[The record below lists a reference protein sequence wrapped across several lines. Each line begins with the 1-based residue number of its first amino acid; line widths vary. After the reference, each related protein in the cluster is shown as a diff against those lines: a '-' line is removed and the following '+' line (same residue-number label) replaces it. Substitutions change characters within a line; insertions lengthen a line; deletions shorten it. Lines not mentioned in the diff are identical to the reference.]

1 METVM
6 KVNPRTS
13 SRIAALLCWLLFSG
27 LIAFIIWGMRDRA
40 RLIRDRENEQIINT
54 LLAGLRSYDDFGAA
68 IESNSFLADRIR
80 GFGIYDRN
88 REGLYV
94 WGAAPRHLDQGILE
108 DRLRNRFGRYTIPD
122 PKGRSVKFVLHFDRI
137 MSPAPS
143 QSPPPP
149 GVGNAAVFG
158 GEERRRPRQGFM
170 GMGMSGGN
178 YFYTDIFHRPYWRTM
193 TITTV
198 LFPLS
203 SLALL
208 ALIFYIRG
216 LWIRNGEY
224 REKIEAQK
232 NLVVLGAAA
241 STLAHEI
248 KNPLSSIRL
257 QTGILAKTLRQEG
270 QEEIRIINE
279 EVVRL
284 SALIYRVNDYLRE
297 AAGNPAPVDV
307 RALLAETGR
316 RLCGRDILD
325 VSFDGGSFEALVYA
339 DPERLRSVFENV
351 LRNALESG
359 GDPSELGASVRG
371 GETALGGKRSVL
383 ITLYDRGKG
392 LEREDLAHVFD
403 PFFTRK
409 SAGTG
414 IGLAISKRFVEA
426 AGGLITLENREGG
439 GAVLKIRLP
448 LYSGYP
454 GGGPPVVK
462 AERGR

>member
-6 KVNPRTS
+6 KVNPKTS

-27 LIAFIIWGMRDRA
+27 LIAFIIWSMRDRA
-40 RLIRDRENEQIINT
+40 RLIRDRDNEQIINT
-54 LLAGLRSYDDFGAA
+54 LFAGLRSHDDFGDA
-68 IESNSFLADRIR
+68 IDSNSFLADRIR

-88 REGLYV
+88 RDALYV
-94 WGAAPRHLDQGILE
+94 WGSAPPRLDQGILE
-108 DRLRNRFGRYTIPD
+108 DRMRNRFGRYTIPD
-122 PKGRSVKFVLHFDRI
+122 PKGHSVKFVLHFDRM

-143 QSPPPP
+143 QSPRPLPP
-149 GVGNAAVFG
+149 GNENTALFG
-158 GEERRRPRQGFM
+158 GEERRRTRQGFM
-170 GMGMSGGN
+170 GTGMNGGN
-178 YFYTDIFHRPYWRTM
+178 YYYTDVFHRPYWRTM

-198 LFPLS
+198 LLPLT

-208 ALIFYIRG
+208 VLIFYIRG

-257 QTGILAKTLRQEG
+257 QTGILAKTLSQEG

-297 AAGNPAPVDV
+297 AAGNPVPVDV
-307 RALLAETGR
+307 RALLAETGK
-316 RLCGRDILD
+316 RLCGRDILEAA
-325 VSFDGGSFEALVYA
+325 SFEALVYA

-359 GDPSELGASVRG
+359 GDPAELEASVSG
-371 GETALGGKRSVL
+371 GETASGGKRNVL

-392 LEREDLAHVFD
+392 LDPEDLSRVFD

-426 AGGLITLENREGG
+426 AGGLISLENREGG
-439 GAVLKIRLP
+439 GAILKIRMP
-448 LYSGYP
+448 LYPGYP
-454 GGGPPVVK
+454 GGNPPLVK